1 MDLVFVDP
9 PYRMGMLLP
18 VLEELCSLDILASPS
33 TLVAQS
39 EQREVSA
46 SPCEQSGDGQVENLW
61 RHPDNPLSTR
71 GTAMSSK
78 LVIYPG
84 TFDPITNGHISVVSR
99 ALKIFDRLVIAILN
113 NPNKLPLFTMEERI
127 QMIRDV
133 LKDQRHVEVESFN
146 GLLVDYVIQ
155 KKTNVVIRGLRAL
168 SDFEYE
174 FQMALMNRKL
184 NREVQSIFLMTDYKW
199 FYTSSTII
207 KEAASLG
214 GDVSGLGPSDRLQE
228 TETKIRVL
236 KRS

>member
-1 MDLVFVDP
+1 
-9 PYRMGMLLP
+9 
-18 VLEELCSLDILASPS
+18 
-33 TLVAQS
+33 
-39 EQREVSA
+39 
-46 SPCEQSGDGQVENLW
+46 
-61 RHPDNPLSTR
+61 
-71 GTAMSSK
+71 MSSK
-78 LVIYPG
+78 VVIYPG

-99 ALKIFDRLVIAILN
+99 ALKIFDRMVIAILN
-113 NPNKLPLFTMEERI
+113 NPNKLPLFSLEERT

-133 LKDQRHVEVESFN
+133 LKDQRHVEVDSFN

-214 GDVSGLGPSDRLQE
+214 GDVSGLVPPIVCR
-228 TETKIRVL
+228 KL
-236 KRS
+236 KQKFGY

>member
-1 MDLVFVDP
+1 
-9 PYRMGMLLP
+9 
-18 VLEELCSLDILASPS
+18 
-33 TLVAQS
+33 
-39 EQREVSA
+39 
-46 SPCEQSGDGQVENLW
+46 
-61 RHPDNPLSTR
+61 
-71 GTAMSSK
+71 MSSK
-78 LVIYPG
+78 VVIYPG

-99 ALKIFDRLVIAILN
+99 ALKIFDRMVIAILN
-113 NPNKLPLFTMEERI
+113 NPNKLPLFSLEERT

-133 LKDQRHVEVESFN
+133 LKDQRHLEVDSFN

-214 GDVSGLGPSDRLQE
+214 GEVSGLVPPVVC
-228 TETKIRVL
+228 KKL
-236 KRS
+236 KQKFGY